1 MIRAGL
7 VAAAGVLLL
16 GAGAAKAEGD
26 AAAGEKVFNK
36 CKACHNAEEAK
47 NKIGPHLV
55 GVVGREAGS
64 LEDYRYSSA
73 MQESGITW
81 DEESLSAYLAD
92 PRGYVKGTKM
102 AFAGLK
108 KEEEVAD
115 VIAYLQSVG
124 GS

>member
-7 VAAAGVLLL
+7 MAAAGVLLL
-16 GAGAAKAEGD
+16 GAGAAQAEGD
-26 AAAGEKVFNK
+26 AEAGEKVFNK

-64 LEDYRYSSA
+64 VEDYRYSSA
-73 MQESGITW
+73 MEESGITW
-81 DEESLSAYLAD
+81 DEETLSAYLAD

>member
-1 MIRAGL
+1 MLRAGL
-7 VAAAGVLLL
+7 WAAAGVLLL

-36 CKACHNAEEAK
+36 CRACHNAEEEQ

-55 GVVGREAGS
+55 GVFGREAGA

-73 MQESGITW
+73 MKESGITW
-81 DEESLSAYLAD
+81 DEETLGAYLAD
-92 PRGYVKGTKM
+92 PRSYIPGTKM

-108 KEEEVAD
+108 QEQEVAD